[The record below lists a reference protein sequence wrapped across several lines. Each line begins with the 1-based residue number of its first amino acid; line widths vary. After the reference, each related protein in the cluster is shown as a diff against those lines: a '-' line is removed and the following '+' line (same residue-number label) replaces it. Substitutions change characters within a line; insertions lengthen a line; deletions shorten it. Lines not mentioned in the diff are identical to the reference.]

1 MFSIAE
7 IVSGFNASFH
17 GERNAFKEKGTM
29 DFSKRKK
36 KKIRRIIRGIYD
48 GQ

>member
-36 KKIRRIIRGIYD
+36 KKNKENYSWNL
-48 GQ
+48 